1 MVVGSYLM
9 VTVDKTLCPHIVVGA
24 ADKVV
29 LAVADSSKLH
39 TSKEK
44 KWLLIHHT
52 R

>member
-1 MVVGSYLM
+1 MVM
-9 VTVDKTLCPHIVVGA
+9 VDKVRCLHTVVGA
-24 ADKVV
+24 ADKAV